1 MKHKENFLG
10 LSLSHHVILVAK
22 FKNFSVR
29 ELCPL
34 CFLNDIQL
42 RNHQVIVKVYV
53 EYPFALIFVLKIRE
67 KKDQAVVPIL
77 LQRNS
82 IGELIIV
89 GRPFMLMD
97 APVVQLTVYGV
108 PRGEIGGDQ
117 SRDAPFKVLIGRVR
131 ELVVVPD
138 VAV

>member
-42 RNHQVIVKVYV
+42 RNHQVIIKVYV
-53 EYPFALIFVLKIRE
+53 EYPFALIFVLK
-67 KKDQAVVPIL
+67 
-77 LQRNS
+77 LQ
-82 IGELIIV
+82 I
-89 GRPFMLMD
+89 P
-97 APVVQLTVYGV
+97 AP
-108 PRGEIGGDQ
+108 PRTNAHTRTQKIWL
-117 SRDAPFKVLIGRVR
+117 A
-131 ELVVVPD
+131 
-138 VAV
+138 